1 MTSSLTGKVCAIT
14 GAGAGIGREVALE
27 LARRGARVAIS
38 DVDTTSLA
46 QTGELLAP
54 FCADVHQQT
63 LDVSERAAVEG
74 WADVVADH
82 YGVVHQI
89 YNNAGVASGH
99 TILDSGYAELEG
111 VIGIDLWGVIYG
123 TKAFLPHVIASG
135 DGHVVNTS
143 SLNGFFAQGKLSAY
157 VTSKFAVRGFTETLR
172 AEMLAARTPVKVSV
186 VHPGGIKTQISHNAM
201 AYAEQV
207 GIAVTDDDR
216 ARAKLYSDKY
226 LKMDPAQAARI
237 IVDGVQKGRPRIL
250 VGSDAKVVDVL
261 VRLVPSA
268 APRLAVLFER
278 LTA

>member
-1 MTSSLTGKVCAIT
+1 
-14 GAGAGIGREVALE
+14 
-27 LARRGARVAIS
+27 
-38 DVDTTSLA
+38 
-46 QTGELLAP
+46 
-54 FCADVHQQT
+54 
-63 LDVSERAAVEG
+63 
-74 WADVVADH
+74 
-82 YGVVHQI
+82 
-89 YNNAGVASGH
+89 
-99 TILDSGYAELEG
+99 
-111 VIGIDLWGVIYG
+111 
-123 TKAFLPHVIASG
+123 
-135 DGHVVNTS
+135 
-143 SLNGFFAQGKLSAY
+143 
-157 VTSKFAVRGFTETLR
+157 
-172 AEMLAARTPVKVSV
+172 VSV